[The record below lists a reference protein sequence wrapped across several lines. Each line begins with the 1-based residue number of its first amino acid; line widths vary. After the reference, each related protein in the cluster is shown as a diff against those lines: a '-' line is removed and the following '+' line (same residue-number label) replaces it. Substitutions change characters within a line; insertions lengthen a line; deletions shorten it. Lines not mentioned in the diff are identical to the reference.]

1 MYRITTNGNRALWD
15 PSAGIT
21 LIEPKLELKLNSAG
35 SLTFKIDPTHH
46 LYGTLGKYTSYI
58 DITHDGKWLWSGRV
72 LNTTT
77 DMNNIITVEAEGEQ
91 AYLNDIIQRPK
102 EYHNISIRNYLIDVV
117 ENIYNPQVPIER
129 RFKIGIVTVTD
140 SNDSIYKISN
150 YDNTWDLLND
160 RLLGTFGGYF
170 RIRHENGVKYIDY
183 LKDFTGISTQ
193 HIAYGDN
200 LLDLVLSV
208 RGEDFAT
215 AVIPLGE
222 QDPDT
227 DTRLTI
233 ASVNGG
239 RDYVQDDE
247 LVAEY
252 GLILKVV
259 EHDDVTLP
267 SNLLTK
273 GLKDLAQCNVFNGV
287 IETRAIDLNIIDS
300 SVESFRLGDLVT
312 MDSRPHGLEVEL
324 LLREIKLPFDNPQN
338 LEFILGTEFKTLTD
352 SKLHAD
358 KVINEIKAD
367 YVTNQQLQNTVNSE
381 VSKAVKTVLVE
392 YRLSDSP
399 TELTGGEWSPT
410 APEWTAGKYMW
421 QRTKTVYMDG
431 TYSVSDPTCIAGAA
445 GADGTQL
452 YTWMKYA
459 DSPTSGMSENP
470 AGKAYIGLAYNK
482 ETPEESINY
491 SDYTW
496 SLIKGEDGEAAKSVK
511 LVSSVRSFKSIDG
524 GTTFTPDESEIT
536 ALCQNTQL
544 SRWEYSTDGAIFH
557 ELDPSL
563 VTTSGNTVKVS
574 KNSEIFNSGTTV
586 TIRALARDPSLPP
599 YRVGVLEG
607 DLVQFSD
614 GESRMLITSDSNG
627 IITRCGRNLLNY
639 NQADFA
645 GTDIYLP
652 PGDYS
657 TSGESDAGTTQLNI
671 QFTYADGTKSDHAIL
686 NSGVNKSSRTFHFT
700 QSIIRISR
708 IYEIASTG
716 EARTNIRLQLEP
728 GTTTHAYEPYTGD
741 TYTLEAGLAVPVL
754 DGMNSVFR
762 NSSGSLHIEY
772 RKAPEADSLPSDI
785 LSPTENWP
793 ADTPYQDSLTLTKIS
808 DGKGITSLTAEYAI
822 SESKTEVPT
831 EGWTTESPVWIPG
844 HYLWSRS
851 KIEYTDG
858 STDYTTPYCDSSWE
872 AANIVQE
879 AVEKNTSAIE
889 QLPTSI
895 LAEVS
900 REYSKISSVDYIQ
913 ALIDGTA
920 CKWAGTG
927 IPTVNANTGMY
938 LAVPRILPFTL
949 RLWGNWNEGETYSGH
964 IGDIYTDNATGK
976 KYVFRTTEGED
987 GPVFIWEYL
996 EENAYLYDVARL
1008 NMKSDSIA
1016 LSVNKLSSDI
1026 GRQSAEIVMMSDRI
1040 TSKVTKGSVVSE
1052 INQTSEEI
1060 RLTGNRVVIQ
1070 STHFSVTAD
1079 GHITATGGTI
1089 GGFAISS
1096 AYLANNTN
1104 RLNYL
1109 GETGV
1114 IPADYPDECVYVGID
1129 GISLGKKFKV
1139 TSDGVLYANQFT
1151 SEGAF
1156 AGVSGIPGGDAGTVT
1171 ATMNN
1176 ANFKFKFNGTDKGGI
1191 YYGYKKIKS
1200 ANYVGVTVDADMAE
1214 FNTLHCKTNLYYRN
1228 QYIDIVNGY
1237 LKVI

>member
-21 LIEPKLELKLNSAG
+21 LIDPKLELKLNGAG

-46 LYGTLGKYTSYI
+46 LYGTLSKYTSYI
-58 DITHDGKWLWSGRV
+58 DITHDGEWLWSGRV

-77 DMNNIITVEAEGEQ
+77 DMNNFITVEAEGEQ

-267 SNLLTK
+267 SNLLAK

-312 MDSRPHGLEVEL
+312 MDSKPHSLEVEL

-367 YVTNQQLQNTVNSE
+367 YVTNQQLQNTN
-381 VSKAVKTVLVE
+381 
-392 YRLSDSP
+392 
-399 TELTGGEWSPT
+399 
-410 APEWTAGKYMW
+410 
-421 QRTKTVYMDG
+421 
-431 TYSVSDPTCIAGAA
+431 
-445 GADGTQL
+445 
-452 YTWMKYA
+452 
-459 DSPTSGMSENP
+459 EN
-470 AGKAYIGLAYNK
+470 
-482 ETPEESINY
+482 
-491 SDYTW
+491 
-496 SLIKGEDGEAAKSVK
+496 
-511 LVSSVRSFKSIDG
+511 
-524 GTTFTPDESEIT
+524 IT
-536 ALCQNTQL
+536 
-544 SRWEYSTDGAIFH
+544 
-557 ELDPSL
+557 
-563 VTTSGNTVKVS
+563 KVS
-574 KNSEIFNSGTTV
+574 Q
-586 TIRALARDPSLPP
+586 A
-599 YRVGVLEG
+599 
-607 DLVQFSD
+607 VQ
-614 GESRMLITSDSNG
+614 T
-627 IITRCGRNLLNY
+627 
-639 NQADFA
+639 
-645 GTDIYLP
+645 
-652 PGDYS
+652 
-657 TSGESDAGTTQLNI
+657 
-671 QFTYADGTKSDHAIL
+671 
-686 NSGVNKSSRTFHFT
+686 
-700 QSIIRISR
+700 
-708 IYEIASTG
+708 
-716 EARTNIRLQLEP
+716 
-728 GTTTHAYEPYTGD
+728 
-741 TYTLEAGLAVPVL
+741 
-754 DGMNSVFR
+754 
-762 NSSGSLHIEY
+762 
-772 RKAPEADSLPSDI
+772 
-785 LSPTENWP
+785 
-793 ADTPYQDSLTLTKIS
+793 
-808 DGKGITSLTAEYAI
+808 
-822 SESKTEVPT
+822 
-831 EGWTTESPVWIPG
+831 
-844 HYLWSRS
+844 
-851 KIEYTDG
+851 
-858 STDYTTPYCDSSWE
+858 
-872 AANIVQE
+872 
-879 AVEKNTSAIE
+879 NTSAIE

-895 LAEVS
+895 LAEVES
-900 REYSKISSVDYIQ
+900 EYSKVTSVDYIQ

-927 IPTVNANTGMY
+927 IPTVNPNTGMY
-938 LAVPRILPFTL
+938 LAIPRTIPFTL
-949 RLWGNWNEGETYSGH
+949 RLWGNWNEGETNSDH

-976 KYVFRTTEGED
+976 KYVFRTIDGDD
-987 GPVFIWEYL
+987 GPAFIWEYL
-996 EENAYLYDVARL
+996 EENAYVYDVARL

-1070 STHFSVTAD
+1070 STHFSVTTD
-1079 GHITATGGTI
+1079 GHISATGGTI
-1089 GGFAISS
+1089 GGFVIGSS
-1096 AYLANNTN
+1096 SLANNTS

-1109 GETGV
+1109 GESGITPG
-1114 IPADYPDECVYVGID
+1114 DYPDECVYVGTD
-1129 GISLGKKFKV
+1129 GISLGKNAKIRNNGVAYFQEIVSTGRFEGISGV
-1139 TSDGVLYANQFT
+1139 TNGHPGVITTRINKSSIFIDFVADNPSNPNT
-1151 SEGAF
+1151 S
-1156 AGVSGIPGGDAGTVT
+1156 
-1171 ATMNN
+1171 
-1176 ANFKFKFNGTDKGGI
+1176 GGI
-1191 YYGYKKIKS
+1191 FYQDRSYSSARGVGLAFKGSWGQFGTLIAENSFYLAGKYYVPDS
-1200 ANYVGVTVDADMAE
+1200 S
-1214 FNTLHCKTNLYYRN
+1214 
-1228 QYIDIVNGY
+1228 GY
-1237 LKVI
+1237 LHSL